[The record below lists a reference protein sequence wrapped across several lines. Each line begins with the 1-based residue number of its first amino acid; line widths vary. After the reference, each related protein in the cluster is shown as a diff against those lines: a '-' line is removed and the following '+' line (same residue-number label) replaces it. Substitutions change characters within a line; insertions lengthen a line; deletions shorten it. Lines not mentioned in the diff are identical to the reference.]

1 MGHDVIP
8 MPDERGDLPCSPDG
22 IEGVIGNGLFLYHP
36 IEDFT
41 SLRYV
46 QLTSAGFDRMPM
58 DYAESHG
65 ITVRNARGV
74 YSVPMAEYAL
84 WGVLTLYKEGRFFAA
99 NQTAC
104 RWDKH
109 RGLRELYGKRVAV
122 VGCGSIGTECA
133 RRFAAMG
140 CRVMGVDL
148 YPREDAAYE
157 AMYPVD
163 ALGEGLPKTDILV
176 LTLPLTDETRHL
188 IGKDELAALPDGAVV
203 VNISRG
209 GVVDTEALTNALS
222 ERALY
227 AVLDVFEREPLP
239 AEHPLWSLPNAIVT
253 PHNSFVGEGNGKRL
267 AEVITENLERF
278 V

>member
-1 MGHDVIP
+1 
-8 MPDERGDLPCSPDG
+8 
-22 IEGVIGNGLFLYHP
+22 
-36 IEDFT
+36 
-41 SLRYV
+41 
-46 QLTSAGFDRMPM
+46 
-58 DYAESHG
+58 
-65 ITVRNARGV
+65 
-74 YSVPMAEYAL
+74 
-84 WGVLTLYKEGRFFAA
+84 
-99 NQTAC
+99 
-104 RWDKH
+104 
-109 RGLRELYGKRVAV
+109 
-122 VGCGSIGTECA
+122 
-133 RRFAAMG
+133 
-140 CRVMGVDL
+140 MGVDL

-209 GVVDTEALTNALS
+209 DVVDTEALTDALS

-239 AEHPLWSLPNAIVT
+239 AEHALWSLPNAIVT